1 MSQRAGWCCTQGVKC
16 TLTAKLLIFALGC
29 CLIRN
34 NGEGMQ
40 CINWSIMARHQWMW
54 SPQQKSIMIHHSH
67 TMTALPVI
75 TELQATKANQLT
87 KQQSTPQSLCCI
99 PLIDFALWKKS
110 FLSWK
115 GLLSGGECTFIA
127 SIVVRG
133 SIFQWASFLCVV
145 KVCTSAILAH
155 VSTKMAHKQKWHW
168 RELPLRKTDFV
179 SPRRQTTEVSPLH
192 CVVLNCESL
201 FWSWSVA
208 LDLRLLLEETN
219 ANRLMISKNCTTQ
232 RFHVRKW
239 KPHSSLVVPFILFC
253 ANDENECEFSTSS
266 SSTSSSPRLQTWIRW
281 DAWHFSKNAFVKLG
295 NQLTKKWGELDS
307 GFNMGTTPSKM
318 GEQNYTHSGRLLT
331 PPNLGCE

>member
-179 SPRRQTTEVSPLH
+179 SPKKTNNRSFATSLCRPELWVTFLVMVRRSWPETSTWRNKCKQANDQQKLHNTKVPCPKVKTTQQSCGSLHTLLCEWWERMWILNVVFLNFVFTQTTDVNQMRCLAFQQERFCKTWKSTHQEVGR
-192 CVVLNCESL
+192 VG
-201 FWSWSVA
+201 
-208 LDLRLLLEETN
+208 LRLQHGN
-219 ANRLMISKNCTTQ
+219 
-232 RFHVRKW
+232 
-239 KPHSSLVVPFILFC
+239 HS
-253 ANDENECEFSTSS
+253 
-266 SSTSSSPRLQTWIRW
+266 
-281 DAWHFSKNAFVKLG
+281 
-295 NQLTKKWGELDS
+295 
-307 GFNMGTTPSKM
+307 
-318 GEQNYTHSGRLLT
+318 
-331 PPNLGCE
+331 